1 MDFDASTFF
10 NEDGS
15 FTDAGRQA
23 MISYAGEEHKD
34 TKLFDDVKDF
44 GGLSKRFAD
53 TKSSHDK
60 KLENVIQK
68 PAEDA
73 SDEVKAVYRDELAA
87 ASGAPATAVEYEL
100 FKSEKL
106 PDGMERSQEL
116 EDKFRAVFFE
126 HKVPKAAVLA
136 LSQVFEEFQISAFNS
151 LTATDKETAAKAAD
165 DKQKAFDEA
174 CTAFK
179 TDFPGDKLAT
189 EARIGLAAINKFGSA
204 ELVASLKKANM
215 YENAAD
221 LTKWR
226 DSGVSLETLRFMIKV
241 GYETLDASVLSGSAG
256 GGKPKKSLYGRTK
269 KQLGEE

>member
-1 MDFDASTFF
+1 MEFDASAIF

-44 GGLSKRFAD
+44 PGVCKRLAD

-68 PAEDA
+68 PADDA
-73 SDEVKAVYRDELAA
+73 SDEVKAAYRAQLAE
-87 ASGAPATAVEYEL
+87 ASGAPKTATEYE
-100 FKSEKL
+100 FYKSEKL

-116 EDKFRAVFFE
+116 EDKMRTILFE
-126 HKVPKAAVLA
+126 HKAPKTLVLA
-136 LSQVFEEFQISAFNS
+136 LSQAFEEFQIGSFN
-151 LTATDKETAAKAAD
+151 AIIETDRQTAATAAD
-165 DKQKAFDEA
+165 EKQGAFDTA
-174 CTAFK
+174 CTAMK
-179 TDFPGDKLAT
+179 EKYPGEKLAT
-189 EARIGLAAINKFGSA
+189 EARIGLLVINKYGTE
-204 ELVASLKKANM
+204 ELVKKLKDANM

-226 DSGVSLETLRFMIKV
+226 DSGVPLETLQFMIKV
-241 GYETLDASVLSGSAG
+241 GHETLDAKFLGNPPSGPAE
-256 GGKPKKSLYGRTK
+256 KSSMYARTK
-269 KQLGEE
+269 AQLGEK